1 MVGGSSVKSPQSSE
15 PDELQA
21 FLLSRQQHA
30 AANEIDWGE
39 RRREWIDAVEQLY
52 RNITG
57 ELLAEDI
64 EKGLVT
70 VSRGAKEIK
79 EEYLGRY
86 RVPELILDISGQ
98 TVRFSPK
105 GRNIIGAKGRVDL
118 VGELDAMTLILE
130 PAGHWS
136 VVVSRVPRHVVS
148 LDRRALAE
156 ALPRVMR

>member
-1 MVGGSSVKSPQSSE
+1 MKSPQSSE

-21 FLLSRQQHA
+21 FLLSRQHA
-30 AANEIDWGE
+30 VANEIDWRE
-39 RRREWIDAVEQLY
+39 RRREWIGAVEQLY
-52 RNITG
+52 RKITG
-57 ELLAEDI
+57 ELLADDI

-70 VSRGAKEIK
+70 VSRVVKEIK
-79 EEYLGRY
+79 EEYLGTY
-86 RVPELILDISGQ
+86 EVPELILDISGQ

-105 GRNIIGAKGRVDL
+105 GRNIVGAKGRVDL
-118 VGELDAMTLILE
+118 VGELDAITLILE

-156 ALPRVMR
+156 ALPRVMG

>member
-1 MVGGSSVKSPQSSE
+1 MKSRQSSE

-52 RNITG
+52 RKITG

-86 RVPELILDISGQ
+86 RAPELILDISGQ

-118 VGELDAMTLILE
+118 VGALDAMTLILE
-130 PAGHWS
+130 PTGHWS

-156 ALPRVMR
+156 ALHRVMR